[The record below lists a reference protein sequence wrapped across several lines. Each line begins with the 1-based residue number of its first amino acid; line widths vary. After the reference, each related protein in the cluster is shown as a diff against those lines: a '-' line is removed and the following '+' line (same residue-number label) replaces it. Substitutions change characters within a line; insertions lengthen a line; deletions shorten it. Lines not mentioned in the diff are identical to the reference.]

1 MTEPA
6 VFAPGLFSGRTALV
20 SGGGSGIGLA
30 IAREL
35 GGLGAQVVVAGRT
48 VETLEKAVAELRRD
62 GIDAAAHPVNI
73 RREDEVA
80 TLFAALGERFGGIDI
95 LVNNAGGQF
104 AAAPLDISANGFRAV
119 VDLNLNGTWH
129 MTRAF
134 AAAAVAAGRGG
145 KVVNIVLSLFNGLP
159 QMVHAGAARAGV
171 INMTKSLAVAWGR
184 HGITVNAVAP
194 GTIDTAALAQYDQ
207 AALQA
212 DVRRLPIKRMGGA
225 REVALAVAYLA
236 SPAADYVT
244 GTTLIVD
251 GGEHLMGAV
260 PEA

>member
-6 VFAPGLFSGRTALV
+6 VFAPGLLAGRTALV
-20 SGGGSGIGLA
+20 SGGGTGIGLA

-35 GGLGAQVVVAGRT
+35 GGLGARVVVAGRT

-80 TLFAALGERFGGIDI
+80 ALFAAMGERFGAIDI

-134 AAAAVAAGRGG
+134 GAAAVAAGRGG
-145 KVVNIVLSLFNGLP
+145 KVVNIVLSLFSGLP
-159 QMVHAGAARAGV
+159 PKGPARGGRARGAHKKQK
-171 INMTKSLAVAWGR
+171 N
-184 HGITVNAVAP
+184 
-194 GTIDTAALAQYDQ
+194 
-207 AALQA
+207 
-212 DVRRLPIKRMGGA
+212 
-225 REVALAVAYLA
+225 
-236 SPAADYVT
+236 
-244 GTTLIVD
+244 
-251 GGEHLMGAV
+251 
-260 PEA
+260 